1 MKLTFK
7 ILLLLISSNFVNM
20 QAMNHDKSDTTK
32 KDHQVS
38 SLCGDEI
45 KEGGRGT
52 YPELTDEELQLRAAQ
67 WDREHRP
74 VSWKAIFC
82 SYFSSKNRK

>member
-45 KEGGRGT
+45 KEGGPGT
-52 YPELTDEELQLRAAQ
+52 YPQSIEEELQWRAVR
-67 WDREHRP
+67 WDREHP
-74 VSWKAIFC
+74 SVSWKAIFC
-82 SYFSSKNRK
+82 SCFSSKNRK